1 MIGAVTGRNAQ
12 FCVAF
17 VTVALGGGAVAS
29 AASTRSAST
38 AVSTAS
44 ATALP
49 SSLAGRLLTDNE
61 IPGFTAARPTVYRT
75 ESAWE
80 KAGWP
85 TVPGF
90 VVGAK
95 ENLTHAG
102 GRAGVSAVAKFR
114 SASAARAGLA
124 AELRTFKSN
133 DVGYYSPFRV
143 TGIPG
148 ALGLAETGEPGGI
161 NVAFTSGHYLYLVGE
176 QVSSVTSAGE
186 HSVELAAQHLYHRSS
201 G

>member
-1 MIGAVTGRNAQ
+1 
-12 FCVAF
+12 
-17 VTVALGGGAVAS
+17 
-29 AASTRSAST
+29 
-38 AVSTAS
+38 
-44 ATALP
+44 
-49 SSLAGRLLTDNE
+49 LLTDNE

-95 ENLTHAG
+95 ENLTHVG
-102 GRAGVSAVAKFR
+102 GRAGVSAVAKLR
-114 SASAARAGLA
+114 SASAARAELA

-161 NVAFTSGHYLYLVGE
+161 NVAFTSGHYFYVVGE
-176 QVSSVTSAGE
+176 EASSVTSAGE